1 MSENGVQ
8 IAGTG
13 NARTAGTMDKPSRL
27 HLKLQTF
34 FAEAR
39 SRFPVELAYL
49 FGSQATSRAGARSD
63 YDIAVLFAGN
73 VPPDA
78 RYVLTHQLAEL
89 LGTDVDLVDLA
100 CAPIE
105 LVYNVIAARQILYEK
120 HRTIRVEFEARAL
133 GLYFDQLPI
142 LRAERKTLLEE
153 TREDYDAGVE
163 RYRTALR
170 ATERMLAQTRAAQ
183 DQDK

>member
-1 MSENGVQ
+1 
-8 IAGTG
+8 
-13 NARTAGTMDKPSRL
+13 MDKAKSRYLQL
-27 HLKLQTF
+27 HSF
-34 FAEAR
+34 FAETR
-39 SRFPVELAYL
+39 SRFPVALAYL
-49 FGSQATSRAGARSD
+49 FGSQATGQAGAQSD
-63 YDIAVLFAGN
+63 YDVAVLFDCK
-73 VPPDA
+73 VTSDD

-89 LGTDVDLVDLA
+89 LDRDVDLVDLTR
-100 CAPIE
+100 APVE
-105 LVYNVIAARQILYEK
+105 LVYNVIATGQILYEK
-120 HRTIRVEFEARAL
+120 DRRTRVEFEARAL

-142 LRAERKTLLEE
+142 LRAQRRSLLEE